1 MMDCLHFKAPG
12 DDELSSFVIDEE
24 PLSPEAKEHL
34 EQCEICQQRLA
45 MYKQFHTYLV
55 SRLYRFQCPSGTRLS
70 LYCAG
75 LLAADKQMEVAA
87 HLLLCPLCA
96 DEVAVTRRFLAAVE
110 PLPAPTNPLRDSGRY
125 LVATLVGPQMR
136 LVRRGSAPATTWPR
150 QYRAESIDLSLHLSR
165 SSNGEYTLLA
175 IITSLYSAETANDFV
190 GIAAELYAAPDAIA
204 LSREDDKE
212 DERAETPLVC
222 AEIDDIG
229 NVVFSGVP
237 AGKYI
242 LVVHLPERELVI
254 EDLTIEPG

>member
-24 PLSPEAKEHL
+24 PLSPDAKEHL

-96 DEVAVTRRFLAAVE
+96 DEVA
-110 PLPAPTNPLRDSGRY
+110 
-125 LVATLVGPQMR
+125 
-136 LVRRGSAPATTWPR
+136 
-150 QYRAESIDLSLHLSR
+150 
-165 SSNGEYTLLA
+165 
-175 IITSLYSAETANDFV
+175 
-190 GIAAELYAAPDAIA
+190 
-204 LSREDDKE
+204 
-212 DERAETPLVC
+212 
-222 AEIDDIG
+222 
-229 NVVFSGVP
+229 
-237 AGKYI
+237 
-242 LVVHLPERELVI
+242 
-254 EDLTIEPG
+254 